1 MTATAEHPFWVP
13 KENAW
18 VNAADLKPGTTLSTP
33 NGTTAKIAGNRA
45 YKDHVRTYNFSVA
58 KLHTYY
64 VLAGTTPILVHN
76 TCSARVVDVHGNDT
90 ANPDALASG
99 LREHTN
105 TALSEWNAGAI
116 GYSAKGLVGIA
127 RRPSRANTIK
137 GNILD
142 GRVKA
147 LADGDPTLRELF
159 STPSGMSSPDW
170 INTGS
175 SVPGVGW
182 CYLTTQRMWGQ
193 HVFDYGPKYG
203 PGVGILWQ

>member
-1 MTATAEHPFWVP
+1 MP

-18 VNAADLKPGTTLSTP
+18 VDAADLKPGTTLSTP

-58 KLHTYY
+58 KLHNSR
-64 VLAGTTPILVHN
+64 ARRRFLVHN
-76 TCSARVVDVHGNDT
+76 TCGARVVDVRGNDT

-105 TALSEWNAGAI
+105 TALSEWNAGTI
-116 GYSAKGLVGIA
+116 GYSAKGLVRIA
-127 RRPSRANTIK
+127 RRPSRANMIK
-137 GNILD
+137 GNSLD

-147 LADGDPTLRELF
+147 LADGDPTLRKLF
-159 STPSGMSSPDW
+159 STPSGMPGPDW

-182 CYLTTQRMWGQ
+182 YDLTAQRMWGR